1 MTLFSQGKG
10 IRPASK
16 ALQIESIDQD
26 IRNRLWS
33 GIKLALWDHWSPRD
47 DFYGFQTDDAKQVEF
62 VVKLI
67 WIHYFKLPVD
77 TLPSFDKGYPKSAYV
92 IIREHFF
99 KGEWW
104 EAYDFIEFLIKTVP
118 DEWRERLKEILNSF
132 LEGENAGYRIVDD
145 EVVEIT
151 DQNEIETIETALE
164 RSVRSIKAHLSRALD
179 LLSDRKQ
186 PDYRNSIKESI
197 SAVESSCQFLTSMP
211 KATLGDC
218 IKVLR
223 NHGSMHTAFEQALL
237 KLYGYTSDEGG
248 IRHALT
254 DDSISPSYA
263 DAKFVLVASSAFV
276 NFLWTKASELGIQIK
291 RK

>member
-1 MTLFSQGKG
+1 MTLFSQRKG
-10 IRPASK
+10 IRPAQK
-16 ALQIESIDQD
+16 ALQIESIDQEL
-26 IRNRLWS
+26 RNRLWS

-47 DFYGFQTDDAKQVEF
+47 FYGFPTVDSERVELI
-62 VVKLI
+62 VKWI
-67 WIHYFKLPVD
+67 WLHYFKLPVD
-77 TLPSFDKGYPKSAYV
+77 TLPSFDKGIPKSSYET
-92 IIREHFF
+92 IREYFF

-104 EAYDFIEFLIKTVP
+104 EVYDLIEFLVKTVP
-118 DEWRERLKEILNSF
+118 DGWREPLKEILNRF
-132 LEGENAGYRIVDD
+132 LEEENAGYRIVDD

-151 DQNEIETIETALE
+151 DQTEIKTIETALE
-164 RSVRSIKAHLSRALD
+164 KSVKSIKAHLSRALD

-197 SAVESSCQFLTSMP
+197 SAVESSCQFLTGMP

-223 NHGSMHTAFEQALL
+223 NHGSLHTAFEQALL

-254 DDSISPSYA
+254 DDSIFPSYA
-263 DAKFVLVASSAFV
+263 DAKFMLVASSAFV
-276 NFLWTKASELGIQIK
+276 NFLRTKASELGIQI
-291 RK
+291 RKK